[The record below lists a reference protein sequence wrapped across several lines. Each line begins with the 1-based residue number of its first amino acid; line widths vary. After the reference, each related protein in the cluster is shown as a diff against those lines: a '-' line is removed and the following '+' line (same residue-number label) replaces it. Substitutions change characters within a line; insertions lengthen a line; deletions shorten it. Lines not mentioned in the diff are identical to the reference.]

1 MDTDIKKL
9 DSSKPPGLKVERDSD
24 LIGMLSKQLYL
35 AGDQLQRMKIVLKKT
50 EDRLKSKDQEFNR
63 LKRKLKDWESKEKS
77 QESNLKKESKH
88 RKTQFERSDYI
99 YKRCLKLE
107 KKIDEIEKFL
117 SNYGLIWVGEKKS
130 ASKNFSQITPDYLDK
145 IILNIE
151 DLNMS
156 VGKGEMFICRNSGG
170 ASFKTLPALTL
181 KFYKNGMILQKSQLR
196 PYDDPSSQ
204 AFLKDIFDG
213 FFPSELQCD
222 YPNGVPFKVED
233 YRTKHYLGSGANYP
247 GSGHQ
252 LGNISTASSKIY
264 SINSSVEEKHS
275 VSAKSSDLKH
285 PYNLSIKS
293 PRFSSR
299 TKLSNPSLF
308 NLQIPISITQ
318 RNNSEKNTP
327 SNNNVEITSGNI
339 KNVRNTANL
348 SSRIKIS
355 NYTQDVSKRSSHSSK
370 HKFELSDRSSLDLSA
385 RSNFGIRPR
394 SVSFSRDSFRFSH
407 SSMPSSTG
415 GNSSSSRSCKD
426 INGSNYSKLRTSK
439 STTMTT
445 HNYEVRNHFLLIIP
459 INLFQMPLVQEINES
474 TKDSGELRLKIRSL
488 NGRIVY
494 LAYVFADDSV
504 NYLYHLLDRAMSRK
518 RKRTPSYKIVIS
530 GFTSRR
536 LDHMDISL
544 KNYGIDKDTVL
555 HLVND

>member
-170 ASFKTLPALTL
+170 ASFK
-181 KFYKNGMILQKSQLR
+181 LR

-339 KNVRNTANL
+339 KNNTANL

-445 HNYEVRNHFLLIIP
+445 HNYE
-459 INLFQMPLVQEINES
+459 MPLVQEINES

>member
-9 DSSKPPGLKVERDSD
+9 DSSKPPSLKVERDSD

-35 AGDQLQRMKIVLKKT
+35 AGDQLQRMKILLKKT

-117 SNYGLIWVGEKKS
+117 SDYGLIWVGEKKS
-130 ASKNFSQITPDYLDK
+130 ASKNLRQITPDYLDK
-145 IILNIE
+145 IISNIE
-151 DLNMS
+151 DLNLS

-196 PYDDPSSQ
+196 PYDDPLSQ
-204 AFLKDIFDG
+204 AFLRDIFDG
-213 FFPSELQCD
+213 YFPSELQCD

-233 YRTKHYLGSGANYP
+233 YRTKYYFSSGANYP

-252 LGNISTASSKIY
+252 LGNISTTSSKIY
-264 SINSSVEEKHS
+264 PINFSVEEKHS

-293 PRFSSR
+293 PKFSSR
-299 TKLSNPSLF
+299 TK
-308 NLQIPISITQ
+308 
-318 RNNSEKNTP
+318 
-327 SNNNVEITSGNI
+327 
-339 KNVRNTANL
+339 
-348 SSRIKIS
+348 
-355 NYTQDVSKRSSHSSK
+355 
-370 HKFELSDRSSLDLSA
+370 
-385 RSNFGIRPR
+385 SNFGIRPR
-394 SVSFSRDSFRFSH
+394 SVSFSRDIFRFSH
-407 SSMPSSTG
+407 SSMPLSAG

-426 INGSNYSKLRTSK
+426 IHGSNYSKLRTSK

-445 HNYEVRNHFLLIIP
+445 HNYE
-459 INLFQMPLVQEINES
+459 MPLVQEINEP

-494 LAYVFADDSV
+494 LAYVSADDSV
-504 NYLYHLLDRAMSRK
+504 NYLYHLLDRAMSGK

>member
-9 DSSKPPGLKVERDSD
+9 DSSKPPSLKVERDSD

-35 AGDQLQRMKIVLKKT
+35 AGDQLQRMKILLKKT

-117 SNYGLIWVGEKKS
+117 SDYGLIWVGEKKS
-130 ASKNFSQITPDYLDK
+130 ASKNLRQITPDYLDK
-145 IILNIE
+145 IISNIE
-151 DLNMS
+151 DLNLS

-196 PYDDPSSQ
+196 PYDDPLSQ
-204 AFLKDIFDG
+204 AFLRDIFDG
-213 FFPSELQCD
+213 YFPSELQCD

-233 YRTKHYLGSGANYP
+233 YRTKYYFSSGANYP

-252 LGNISTASSKIY
+252 LGNISTTSSKIY
-264 SINSSVEEKHS
+264 PINFSVEEKHS

-293 PRFSSR
+293 PKFSSR

-308 NLQIPISITQ
+308 DLQIPISITQ
-318 RNNSEKNTP
+318 RNNSEKNIP

-348 SSRIKIS
+348 SSRTKIS
-355 NYTQDVSKRSSHSSK
+355 NYTQDISKRSSHSSK

-394 SVSFSRDSFRFSH
+394 SVSFSRDIFRFSH
-407 SSMPSSTG
+407 SSMPLSAG

-426 INGSNYSKLRTSK
+426 IHGSNYSKLRTSK

-445 HNYEVRNHFLLIIP
+445 HNYE
-459 INLFQMPLVQEINES
+459 MPLVQEINEP

-494 LAYVFADDSV
+494 LAYVSADDSV
-504 NYLYHLLDRAMSRK
+504 NYLYHLLDRAMSGK